1 MRRYKFQTNEDAVE
15 LLRNMVKDS
24 GVVFLTS
31 IKGETFEETSDYVAS
46 VILAGG
52 YVGTFMC
59 YGTYHRRVLSCL
71 FHTQNRHI
79 RTLIIHSAVPTYSLN
94 ALFSS
99 WETQMK
105 NCSSF
110 CSVIAPFPPMV
121 CLSPSFIPI
130 RGIRSSHQ
138 PSTVLRLR
146 VRILLRRA
154 ARAVRQSLAIHCC

>member
-1 MRRYKFQTNEDAVE
+1 MRRYKFKTNEDVVE
-15 LLRNMVKDS
+15 LLRNLVEDV

-31 IKGETFEETSDYVAS
+31 FKDETPEEAADS
-46 VILAGG
+46 VINMVLAGG

-79 RTLIIHSAVPTYSLN
+79 KTLIIHSAVPTYSLST
-94 ALFSS
+94 LFSS

-110 CSVIAPFPPMV
+110 CSVIVPFPPMV

-138 PSTVLRLR
+138 SSNVLRLR
-146 VRILLRRA
+146 FRILLRRA
-154 ARAVRQSLAIHCC
+154 ARAVQQSLVIHCC

>member
-15 LLRNMVKDS
+15 LLRNLVEDV

-79 RTLIIHSAVPTYSLN
+79 KTLIIHSAVSTYSLST
-94 ALFSS
+94 LFSS

-110 CSVIAPFPPMV
+110 CSVIVPFPPMV

-138 PSTVLRLR
+138 SSNVLRLR
-146 VRILLRRA
+146 FRILLRRA
-154 ARAVRQSLAIHCC
+154 ARAVRQSLVIYCC